1 MAWSITGSIKGPT
14 GATGATG
21 AAGATGSAGATGPT
35 GPQGDPTSVTAADTT
50 ITIGGTS
57 AAVTVGVN
65 TIPESKVTGLT
76 ADLAAKVPTTRTVT
90 AGTGL
95 TGGGDLSADRTLA
108 VAYGAGAGT
117 ATQGNDSR
125 VVNAVQSTRQV
136 LAGTGLTGGG
146 DLTADRTLTVAYGAT
161 ATTAAAGNDSR
172 ITGAVQ
178 ASTVDA
184 KGDLLA
190 GTADNTIARL
200 AVGSD
205 GQRLV
210 ADSTATPGVKWSDG
224 VAALTD
230 AATIATDASAGE
242 VFTVTLGG
250 NRTLGVPTNAR
261 DGMKRTWR
269 FRQDATGGRTITLA
283 TGTGGFVLGSQ
294 VANTTLTGTANR
306 VGYLTAMY
314 DSGYT
319 GGARWHVLAF
329 EPLV

>member
-1 MAWSITGSIKGPT
+1 MAWSIAGNIK
-14 GATGATG
+14 
-21 AAGATGSAGATGPT
+21 GATGSAGATGSQGPKGDTGDTGAT
-35 GPQGDPTSVTAADTT
+35 GPQGNPTSVAAADGT

-57 AAVTVGVN
+57 SAVTVAVG
-65 TIPESKVTGLT
+65 TIAESKVTNLV
-76 ADLAAKVPTTRTVT
+76 ADLAAKIP
-90 AGTGL
+90 
-95 TGGGDLSADRTLA
+95 
-108 VAYGAGAGT
+108 
-117 ATQGNDSR
+117 
-125 VVNAVQSTRQV
+125 
-136 LAGTGLTGGG
+136 
-146 DLTADRTLTVAYGAT
+146 
-161 ATTAAAGNDSR
+161 
-172 ITGAVQ
+172 

-190 GTADNTIARL
+190 GTADNTVARL

-210 ADSTATPGVKWSDG
+210 ADSTATPGVKWTDG

-230 AATIATDASAGE
+230 AATIATDASTGE

-261 DGMKRTWR
+261 DGMRRTWR

-294 VANTTLTGTANR
+294 IANTTLTGTANR